1 MQPGGV
7 LRQSGVL
14 PGMQQAG
21 LRLMHLSMLSPTY
34 PLPAVVGEMVGI

>member
-14 PGMQQAG
+14 PGIQQAG
-21 LRLMHLSMLSPTY
+21 LRLNNYKRKWSCLCTAAWQSHEL
-34 PLPAVVGEMVGI
+34 